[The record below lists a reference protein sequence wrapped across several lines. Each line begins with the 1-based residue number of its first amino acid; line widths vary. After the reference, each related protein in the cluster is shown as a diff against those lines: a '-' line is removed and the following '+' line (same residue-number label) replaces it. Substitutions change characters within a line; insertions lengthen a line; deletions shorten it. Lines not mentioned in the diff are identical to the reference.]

1 MRKKTVA
8 GKAPHGGSPSAG
20 SGQGTQGPDTAADPG
35 RCDFGK
41 GDARG
46 AGDGVVRPRK
56 LSLAEAVTILFLRWR
71 ASGKPGAF
79 LFCTRRAHL
88 LTTPKGQW
96 YLPLASR
103 ALSEGDCG
111 CCGSLQT
118 MPQHLRVLLSSSVQT
133 ANSLRQAQRIGA
145 EILYPML
152 PPACANLP
160 PAALPQR
167 WTGVLPAH
175 FLFAKEKQKKE
186 TR

>member
-1 MRKKTVA
+1 MKTITE
-8 GKAPHGGSPSAG
+8 GFGRPEPFFFPCKGQLTHHPPKAG
-20 SGQGTQGPDTAADPG
+20 SGMPYGI
-35 RCDFGK
+35 
-41 GDARG
+41 
-46 AGDGVVRPRK
+46 V
-56 LSLAEAVTILFLRWR
+56 
-71 ASGKPGAF
+71 
-79 LFCTRRAHL
+79 
-88 LTTPKGQW
+88 
-96 YLPLASR
+96 

-118 MPQHLRVLLSSSVQT
+118 MPQHLWALLSSSVQT

>member
-1 MRKKTVA
+1 MA
-8 GKAPHGGSPSAG
+8 
-20 SGQGTQGPDTAADPG
+20 
-35 RCDFGK
+35 FG
-41 GDARG
+41 
-46 AGDGVVRPRK
+46 
-56 LSLAEAVTILFLRWR
+56 
-71 ASGKPGAF
+71 
-79 LFCTRRAHL
+79 H
-88 LTTPKGQW
+88 
-96 YLPLASR
+96 R

-118 MPQHLRVLLSSSVQT
+118 MPQHLWALLSSSVQT